1 MWTQDPE
8 AQATAH
14 QLVHCVLE
22 ADPDGLTETLDTVV
36 DQPADELRPYVREVV
51 AELINVA
58 TAAIRG
64 YAAPAGKVAFA
75 VDLRDDED
83 ERVAIDELTPPVRA
97 TIRAMLAELNGS
109 PDDALFQ
116 LDLAVR
122 GVDRRSGLDTVRRAL
137 TMTIG
142 LLHWSEQSEQLE
154 GVMNMEPTA
163 NEADVLEQQLD
174 ALDSADSEDIGD
186 GANAGDLGD
195 TGRAGAPGNAAETFE
210 ANPADVAEQHQAVP
224 DEDDEPD
231 R

>member
-1 MWTQDPE
+1 MRTEDPE

-22 ADPDGLTETLDTVV
+22 ADSDGLTETLETVV
-36 DQPADELRPYVREVV
+36 DQPAAELRPYVREVV

-58 TAAIRG
+58 TAAVRSSTG
-64 YAAPAGKVAFA
+64 PLQGKAAFA
-75 VDLRDDED
+75 VDLRDDAND
-83 ERVAIDELTPPVRA
+83 QVGIDELEPPVRA

-122 GVDRRSGLDTVRRAL
+122 GVDRRTGLDTVRRAL

-142 LLHWSEQSEQLE
+142 LLHWSEQSDLPE
-154 GVMNMEPTA
+154 GFMDSESTA
-163 NEADVLEQQLD
+163 NEADLLEQQLGVTD
-174 ALDSADSEDIGD
+174 DEELGLGAIGTTEAD
-186 GANAGDLGD
+186 
-195 TGRAGAPGNAAETFE
+195 
-210 ANPADVAEQHQAVP
+210 PADVQEQRRAVP
-224 DEDDEPD
+224 HEDDRD